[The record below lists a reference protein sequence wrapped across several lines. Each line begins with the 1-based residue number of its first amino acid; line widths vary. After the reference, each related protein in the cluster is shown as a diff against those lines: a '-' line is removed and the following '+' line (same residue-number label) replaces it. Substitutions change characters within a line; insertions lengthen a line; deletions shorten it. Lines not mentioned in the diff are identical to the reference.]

1 VSAES
6 DAVQHALDEV
16 LRAGASAADAV
27 LVAGDLL
34 EARVR
39 GEEIDFVKQARDK
52 TLGLRAFVAGSHG
65 MRTALTSTADLSPD
79 VVARMA
85 VETVALAKATAEDPV
100 AGLPEGG
107 FAEDI
112 PDLDLFEPT
121 DRPVEAEGRIAA
133 ARAAEDAARA
143 VDARIVNSEGSGVGA
158 NFARIAY
165 ANTAGFGGEYASA
178 SHSVFCEPIASE
190 NDSMQRDYWMTVAH
204 KLADLEDP
212 GAVGRHAA
220 ERALRR
226 LGAKAVP
233 TCEAPVIF
241 DALTAPSLV
250 RQLASCVNG
259 YAVYRGTSFLG
270 GKLGEMI
277 ASDAVT
283 IIDDGRLPGGL
294 GSKPFD
300 AEGQPTR
307 RNVIV
312 EKGRLGSYLLDSY
325 SARKLDL
332 QSTGSAARGA
342 GSGPSASTTNLWLEP
357 GTQTL
362 DEIIASTDK
371 GLLVTE
377 LIGFGFNP
385 LTGDYSRGAAGLW
398 IENGEITHPVE
409 EITIAGNFAE
419 MLTSIDAI
427 SSELRWLG
435 SVASPPLRISRMTV
449 GGA

>member
-1 VSAES
+1 
-6 DAVQHALDEV
+6 
-16 LRAGASAADAV
+16 
-27 LVAGDLL
+27 
-34 EARVR
+34 
-39 GEEIDFVKQARDK
+39 
-52 TLGLRAFVAGSHG
+52 
-65 MRTALTSTADLSPD
+65 
-79 VVARMA
+79 
-85 VETVALAKATAEDPV
+85 
-100 AGLPEGG
+100 
-107 FAEDI
+107 
-112 PDLDLFEPT
+112 
-121 DRPVEAEGRIAA
+121 
-133 ARAAEDAARA
+133 
-143 VDARIVNSEGSGVGA
+143 
-158 NFARIAY
+158 
-165 ANTAGFGGEYASA
+165 
-178 SHSVFCEPIASE
+178 
-190 NDSMQRDYWMTVAH
+190 MQRDYWMTVAH
-204 KLADLEDP
+204 KLADLEEP

-233 TCEAPVIF
+233 TCEVPVIF
-241 DALTAPSLV
+241 DALTAPSLL

-362 DEIIASTDK
+362 DEIIASTDE

-398 IENGEITHPVE
+398 IENGEITHPVA

-427 SSELRWLG
+427 ASELLWLG
-435 SVASPPLRISRMTV
+435 SAASPPLRISRMTV
-449 GGA
+449 GGE